1 MTVFLCGFMG
11 CGKSV
16 TGKALSRMLKL
27 SLIDTDDEIVKQEG
41 MSIPQI
47 FAEKGEPY
55 FRTVEAETVQKLCE
69 KNAVVSCGGGAMLNP
84 DTAAAAR
91 EKGAHIVLIDQTFE
105 TCYERIK
112 DDKNRPIV
120 QRNTKE
126 QLQKIFDDR
135 AAVYRR
141 HSTLTVSPADTPE
154 ETAERIKELL
164 HLM

>member
-1 MTVFLCGFMG
+1 MTIFLCGFMG
-11 CGKSV
+11 CGKS
-16 TGKALSRMLKL
+16 TIGKALAEMLCMP
-27 SLIDTDDEIVKQEG
+27 LIDTDDEIVKQEG

-55 FRTVEAETVQKLCE
+55 FRTVEAETVQKLCD

-84 DTAAAAR
+84 ETAAAAR
-91 EKGAHIVLIDQTFE
+91 EKDAHIILIDQTFE
-105 TCYERIK
+105 ICYDRIK

-120 QRNTKE
+120 QRSTME

-141 HSTLTVSPADTPE
+141 QSTLTVSPADTPE
-154 ETAERIKELL
+154 ETAARIKKLL
-164 HLM
+164 NLM